1 MIPERPAPA
10 VGPVTPSLLIIL
22 DGFGA
27 RAERD
32 NNAVALAQTPF
43 LDRLFGTWPHT
54 LIEASGNQVGLPA
67 GQMGNSEVGHMNIGS
82 GRIVYQDVT
91 RIDHEIATGAFEQNP
106 ALGEAIE
113 AALVNGRRLHVIGL
127 ISDGGVHSSEKH
139 LHALLGM
146 AAKRGLGDRLCIH
159 AIVDGRDT
167 PPQSARL
174 YLDRLEAVCRQI
186 GAGRVVSLIGRYFAM
201 DRDRRWARV
210 ERAWR
215 LMVRGE
221 GDFTA
226 TSAAEALEAAYARD
240 ETDEFVQPTCIVPPG
255 AQPVAMQDGDVA
267 VCINF
272 RSDRARELTR
282 ALALPDFDA
291 FERPGQPKLGRFV
304 CMTRYEEGLPLPV
317 AYPPQTLSNGLGEY
331 LSRLGLHQYRI
342 AETEKYAHVTY
353 FFNGGAEQ
361 PFANEVRQL
370 VPSPQVDTYD
380 LQPEMSAAAVT
391 DALIDAIVSRRYQLL
406 VCNYANG
413 DMVGHT
419 GNLQAAI
426 RAVEALDACLAR
438 VIPTML
444 ACGGEVLLTADHGN
458 AEAMFDPESGQPHTA
473 HTLNPVPLVYMGRP
487 ARLLDGGC
495 LADIAPTVLA
505 MMGLPQPPEMTG
517 RSLVDFES
525 AVPWSSR

>member
-1 MIPERPAPA
+1 MIPERPAIPRSSIT
-10 VGPVTPSLLIIL
+10 PVLLLIL
-22 DGFGA
+22 DGFGCREA
-27 RAERD
+27 REH
-32 NNAVALAQTPF
+32 NAVALARTPY

-54 LIEASGNQVGLPA
+54 RIDASEGHVGLPA

-91 RIDHEIATGAFEQNP
+91 RIDHEIATGAFDRNP
-106 ALGEAIE
+106 VFAEALAE
-113 AALVNGRRLHVIGL
+113 AAQNGRALHLVGL
-127 ISDGGVHSSEKH
+127 VSDGGVHASEKH
-139 LHALLGM
+139 MQAMLRL
-146 AAKRGLGDRLCIH
+146 AAARGVERLFVH
-159 AIVDGRDT
+159 AIADGRDT
-167 PPQSARL
+167 PPQSAHL
-174 YLDRLEAVCRQI
+174 YLDRLEAFCRQT
-186 GAGRVVSLIGRYFAM
+186 GHGRVASLVGRYFAM
-201 DRDRRWARV
+201 DRDRRWKRV

-221 GDFTA
+221 GDF
-226 TSAAEALEAAYARD
+226 SAASATEALDAAYARG
-240 ETDEFVQPTCIVPPG
+240 ETDEFVQPTVI
-255 AQPVAMQDGDVA
+255 AQPDGRPVRMQDGDV
-267 VCINF
+267 VVFLNF

-282 ALALPDFDA
+282 ALATPDFA
-291 FERPGQPKLGRFV
+291 EFERPDQPSLGRFV
-304 CMTRYEEGLPLPV
+304 CMTRYDESLDLPV

-331 LSRLGLHQYRI
+331 IASLGLAQFRI

-353 FFNGGAEQ
+353 FFNGGNEQ

-380 LQPEMSAAAVT
+380 MQPEMSAAAVT
-391 DALIDAIVSRRYQLL
+391 EALVDAIESRRYQLL

-419 GNLQAAI
+419 GNLDAAV
-426 RAVEALDACLAR
+426 RAVETLDACLAR

-458 AEAMFDPESGQPHTA
+458 AEEMFDRDSGQPHTA

-487 ARLLDGGC
+487 ARMIDGGK
-495 LADIAPTVLA
+495 LADIAPTLLA
-505 MMGLPQPPEMTG
+505 MMGLPQPREMTG
-517 RSLVDFES
+517 RPLVDFES